1 MEPRSDNDRILG
13 FVEDGRVTHVAP
25 YAVGLRVLHE
35 RTGPS
40 MYRLST
46 GVDQLLRES
55 RLAAAEAFDR
65 LVAETIEHIRAT
77 EPGTPMYV
85 TNRVE
90 DTPCR
95 RVFTKS
101 TPTAPPSRPTKKQ
114 CTSGIS

>member
-13 FVEDGRVTHVAP
+13 FVEDGRDTHVAL

-40 MYRLST
+40 MYRLSA
-46 GVDQLLRES
+46 GMFSYSARVVWR
-55 RLAAAEAFDR
+55 RRRAFDR
-65 LVAETIEHIRAT
+65 PVAETIEHIRAT

-90 DTPCR
+90 DTPVAGC
-95 RVFTKS
+95 FTKS

-114 CTSGIS
+114 CTSGMS